1 MTAALARQRA
11 KEFIDEL
18 PDDSIDDMLAVM
30 KSAWEMTLRARRPQ
44 PKELLDMSKMTE
56 EEIDA
61 ELEKGY
67 QDMLAGREI
76 PIDVA
81 VAEMKKKYGIEL

>member
-18 PDDSIDDMLAVM
+18 PDDSVDDMLAVM
-30 KSAWEMTLRARRPQ
+30 KSAWQMTLRAGKPQ
-44 PKELLDMSKMTE
+44 QKKFLDMSKMTE

-67 QDMLAGREI
+67 QDMLAGREQ
-76 PIDVA
+76 PFEEF
-81 VAEMKKKYGIEL
+81 VAEFKEKYGI